1 MLKGK
6 SLRVKEFN
14 HQNLLSAAVKIK
26 NIVYTPANIVSD
38 PETGEIIES
47 LQDEVQIFFI
57 I

>member
-6 SLRVKEFN
+6 GLRVKEFN
-14 HQNLLSAAVKIK
+14 HQNLIPAALKIE
-26 NIVYTPANIVSD
+26 NIVYTPANIESD